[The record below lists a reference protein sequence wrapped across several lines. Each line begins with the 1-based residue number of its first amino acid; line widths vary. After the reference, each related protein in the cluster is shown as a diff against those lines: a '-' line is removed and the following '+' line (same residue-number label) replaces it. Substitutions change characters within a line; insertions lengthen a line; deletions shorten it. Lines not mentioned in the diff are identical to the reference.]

1 MSTLDDFR
9 SGPIPENVT
18 EPLEDNNSPAVTEPR
33 EDNNSPVVANP
44 REDTPALGDPPESSE
59 KNIELTV
66 KSKKSALRSYHQKSQ
81 ALQARI
87 TYREKAIKGIRQHL
101 KRGTFPKR
109 FKSLRPYPKM
119 DSPESQA
126 VVNAACQQVDCV
138 ILDQMILD
146 EEKKLTQEQAEYQT
160 LKELRL
166 RERSQRVKTTRK
178 PQKTSVAQ
186 LRLELTDL
194 QSKYAQLCEQLNVQ

>member
-1 MSTLDDFR
+1 MSTLDDSR
-9 SGPIPENVT
+9 SEPIPENVP
-18 EPLEDNNSPAVTEPR
+18 EPLEDTNSSVAVTDPKEDNNSPAVT
-33 EDNNSPVVANP
+33 DP
-44 REDTPALGDPPESSE
+44 REDTPALGNQPEPSE
-59 KNIELTV
+59 KSPTMN
-66 KSKKSALRSYHQKSQ
+66 SKKLRSYRQKSQ

-87 TYREKAIKGIRQHL
+87 KYREKAIKGIQQHL

-109 FKSLRPYPKM
+109 FKSLKPYPKM
-119 DSPESQA
+119 DSLESQA

-166 RERSQRVKTTRK
+166 RERSQRVKPVTK
-178 PQKTSVAQ
+178 PKKMPMAQ
-186 LRLELTDL
+186 LRQELADL
-194 QSKYAQLCEQLNVQ
+194 QCKYVQLCQQLNVK